1 MSEPVLL
8 IEKSEGIATLMMN
21 RPHVL
26 NALSSE
32 LLFTLK
38 DAFEELKRD
47 SEIEVVI
54 LGGIGRAFTVGLD
67 FKELAAM
74 NGPFSESRLSQATFE
89 CFPTIES
96 FDKPIIG
103 AVNGAAITGGF
114 EIALNCD
121 MILATESAG
130 FADTHVRVGI
140 IPGAGLSQKLS
151 RIVGINRA
159 RELSLTGKAIN
170 ARQAEAWGLVNRIV
184 GEDNLIPACRTL
196 AKEITANDKTM
207 VRNYH
212 KLLNDGYRENLSQGL
227 LLEKEVHRQTSRA
240 TATQVDANRLKQVKN
255 RGRIQ
260 EAASQSL

>member
-1 MSEPVLL
+1 
-8 IEKSEGIATLMMN
+8 MMN

-32 LLFTLK
+32 LFSTLK

-47 SEIEVVI
+47 SGIEVVI
-54 LGGIGRAFTVGLD
+54 LGGVGRAFCVGLD

-74 NGPFSESRLSQATFE
+74 NGPFSEARLSQATFE

-121 MILATESAG
+121 MILATESAE

-140 IPGAGLSQKLS
+140 FPTPHHFNLFLYFFSILNQILKH
-151 RIVGINRA
+151 R
-159 RELSLTGKAIN
+159 RECRHVNWHFPLFHFVTFCYPTDGPNYQLT
-170 ARQAEAWGLVNRIV
+170 
-184 GEDNLIPACRTL
+184 
-196 AKEITANDKTM
+196 
-207 VRNYH
+207 
-212 KLLNDGYRENLSQGL
+212 
-227 LLEKEVHRQTSRA
+227 
-240 TATQVDANRLKQVKN
+240 
-255 RGRIQ
+255 
-260 EAASQSL
+260 